1 MEDQDFEDDFVLSD
15 GPGFRA
21 ALCSKCGAIKPVA
34 EFQRRMSKAYAQSRG
49 KVEGVGMVVE
59 SSMCRSCQ
67 PKPKPI
73 EQLTAKE
80 LHNKVQTGDVHAL
93 VSARILEER
102 KARATAAIKTAVQ
115 TAWNSTRAKQWDNML
130 VFVRA
135 ELRRVQQ
142 QEKYAKKNCPDL
154 DLTFFL
160 EYKVLL
166 GMTRYRITH
175 EQRTTSGKAG
185 SQPKSGSWQ
194 AYVSPEDWHKIAKLW
209 EAMPLTYRTGAKPP
223 RLLEIHPEDAR
234 PYTTDNKTLRK
245 GPTPAERLGLKGE
258 KP

>member
-102 KARATAAIKTAVQ
+102 KARATAGIKTAVQ
-115 TAWNSTRAKQWDNML
+115 TAWNSTRAKQWDGL
-130 VFVRA
+130 LLTLRH
-135 ELRRVQQ
+135 ELKRVQQ

-185 SQPKSGSWQ
+185 SQPKSVNWQ
-194 AYVSPEDWHKIAKLW
+194 AYVPAPDWQKVAQLW
-209 EAMPLTYRTGAKPP
+209 EAMPITYRTGAKKPQ
-223 RLLEIHPEDAR
+223 LLGVHPEDAL
-234 PYTTDNKTLRK
+234 PYKPENKTLRK

-258 KP
+258 MR

>member
-1 MEDQDFEDDFVLSD
+1 MSETDFEDDFVLSD

-21 ALCSKCGAIKPVA
+21 ALCSKCGAIKPIA

-73 EQLTAKE
+73 EHLTAKE
-80 LHNKVQTGDVHAL
+80 LHNKVQTGDVHA
-93 VSARILEER
+93 VVVKKILEER
-102 KARATAAIKTAVQ
+102 KEKATAAIKTAVQ
-115 TAWNSTRAKQWDNML
+115 TAWNSTRAQQWDGLLMAL
-130 VFVRA
+130 RH
-135 ELRRVQQ
+135 ELKRVQQ

-166 GMTRYRITH
+166 GMTKYRIVH
-175 EQRTTSGKAG
+175 EQRTTSGKVGAH
-185 SQPKSGSWQ
+185 PKAKDWQ
-194 AYVSPEDWHKIAKLW
+194 AYVHAPDWQKVAQLW
-209 EAMPLTYRTGAKPP
+209 DAMPLTYRTGAKEP
-223 RLLEIHPEDAR
+223 RLLALHPEDAK
-234 PYTTDNKTLRK
+234 PYTPEHKTLRK
-245 GPTPAERLGLKGE
+245 GPSPAERLK
-258 KP
+258 K